1 MVPRDPTRQNICCAR
16 THPQTSDRDAMT
28 ADTLGMKHDQ
38 PTEYFILSDLKKS
51 RGLITEAPSG
61 SQFCQTGLEPW
72 RKCGVLGSSGTSGL
86 VDGVRPPSTG
96 SSAPPPQ

>member
-1 MVPRDPTRQNICCAR
+1 
-16 THPQTSDRDAMT
+16 MT

-86 VDGVRPPSTG
+86 VDRVRPPSTG
-96 SSAPPPQ
+96 SSAPPRNKRLCHEFAATGRA